1 MSNNKSNVYN
11 TKLFKRLL
19 TYVRSYNRIFITSI
33 FSVIGLSVF
42 GALRPVILE
51 KIVDENLT
59 QYSYDFFAQYILI
72 MILLLV
78 LEVFSNYSFIY
89 NAGLLGQSVV
99 KDIRVKLFNHIQ
111 NFKMKYYDKSSVGIL
126 ITRTV
131 TDMER
136 IADIFGQGLFMILSD
151 ILKMLIV
158 AIVMISMNRELS
170 LIVFISLPFI
180 LLATKIFQKYMKSA
194 FDEVR
199 NEVANLNSFVQERV
213 TGINVLQLFAREKVE
228 SEKFKQINERHKKAW
243 LKTVWYNSI
252 FFPVAEIF
260 SSLTLGLVVWYG
272 GMNTVLENTASLGEL
287 TAFIMMIPMLF
298 RPLYQI
304 ANKFNTLLM
313 GMVAAERVF
322 KILDTESSI
331 NDDGK
336 KTATKIK
343 GKIRYE
349 NINFSY
355 NETEKVIENF
365 NLEIKAGTTNA
376 IVGATGSG
384 KSTIIKLLNRFYN
397 LNNGAIY
404 IDDINIEEYKVSSL
418 RKNIGFVSQDVHLFS
433 DTILNNITLKNTD
446 IPFLRVKNAAKE
458 IEIDEF
464 ISSLPE
470 GYNYNVRERGAG
482 ISTGQRQLIS
492 FLRAYLKDPQILV
505 LDEATSSIDT
515 DSELLIQ
522 NAIEKITKNRTS
534 IIIAHRLSTIMKA
547 DNIIVMDKGK
557 IVEQGTHSGLI
568 TNKDGFYKKLYDAQ
582 LKKEGSLI
590 ID

>member
-1 MSNNKSNVYN
+1 MSKKVNIYN
-11 TKLFKRLL
+11 IGLFKRLL
-19 TYVRSYNRIFITSI
+19 RYVKSYKHIFIISI
-33 FSVIGLSVF
+33 FSVFGLSIF

-59 QYSYDFFAQYILI
+59 QYSFDFFLQYILL
-72 MILLLV
+72 MVLLLV
-78 LEVFSNYSFIY
+78 LEVISNYSFIF

-111 NFKMKYYDKSSVGIL
+111 AFKMKYYDKSSIGIL

-158 AIVMISMNRELS
+158 AIVMITMNWELS

-180 LLATKIFQKYMKSA
+180 LLATKVFQKYMKLA

-213 TGINVLQLFAREKVE
+213 TGINILQLFAREKIE
-228 SEKFKQINERHKKAW
+228 FEKFKEINERHKKAW

-272 GMNTVLENTASLGEL
+272 GMNTVLDNTASLGEL

-304 ANKFNTLLM
+304 ANKFNTLIM

-322 KILDTESSI
+322 NILDTESSI
-331 NDDGK
+331 QDYGL
-336 KTATKIK
+336 KTSDNIK
-343 GKIRYE
+343 GKISYK
-349 NINFSY
+349 NVDFSY
-355 NETEKVIENF
+355 NPEEKVIKNF
-365 NLEIKAGTTNA
+365 NLEIQPGSTNA

-384 KSTIIKLLNRFYN
+384 KSTIIKLLNRFYD
-397 LNNGAIY
+397 LDQGEIY
-404 IDDINIEEYKVSSL
+404 IDDVNVNEYSISSL

-433 DTILNNITLKNTD
+433 DTILNNITLKNNK
-446 IPFLRVKNAAKE
+446 IPFLRVKDAAKE
-458 IEIDEF
+458 IEIDDF

-470 GYNYNVRERGAG
+470 GYNYNVRERG
-482 ISTGQRQLIS
+482 ISLSTGQRQLIS
-492 FLRAYLKDPQILV
+492 FLRAYIKNPQILV

-522 NAIEKITKNRTS
+522 NAIDQITKNRTS

-557 IVEQGTHSGLI
+557 IVESGTHQELVI
-568 TNKDGFYKKLYDAQ
+568 NEDGHYKKLYDAQ
-582 LKKEGSLI
+582 LKKEAVLI
-590 ID
+590 KN

>member
-1 MSNNKSNVYN
+1 MTNKTKVYN
-11 TKLFKRLL
+11 IELFKRLL
-19 TYVRSYNRIFITSI
+19 EYVKSYNNIFIVSV
-33 FSVIGLSVF
+33 FSVVGLSVF
-42 GALRPVILE
+42 GALRPVVLK

-59 QYSYDFFAQYILI
+59 QSSYDFFLEYILL
-72 MILLLV
+72 MALLLV
-78 LEVFSNYSFIY
+78 MEVLSNYSFIY
-89 NAGLLGQSVV
+89 NAGFLGQSVV

-111 NFKMKYYDKSSVGIL
+111 KFKMKYYDKSSVGIL
-126 ITRTV
+126 ITRAV

-158 AIVMISMNRELS
+158 AIVMITMNWELS
-170 LIVFISLPFI
+170 IIVFISLPFI
-180 LLATKIFQKYMKSA
+180 LLATKVFQKYMKLA

-213 TGINVLQLFAREKVE
+213 TGINILQLFAREKVE
-228 SEKFKQINERHKKAW
+228 YEKFKLINERHKKAW

-272 GMNTVLENTASLGEL
+272 GMNTVLDNTASLGEL

-298 RPLYQI
+298 RPLNQI

-322 KILDTESSI
+322 KILDTES
-331 NDDGK
+331 
-336 KTATKIK
+336 KIK
-343 GKIRYE
+343 DNGLEIADNIMGKIKYE
-349 NINFSY
+349 NVHFSY
-355 NETEKVIENF
+355 NSSEKVIEDF

-384 KSTIIKLLNRFYN
+384 KSTIIKLLNRFYEIN
-397 LNNGAIY
+397 EGEIY
-404 IDDINIEEYKVSSL
+404 IDDINIKNYKISSL

-433 DTILNNITLKNTD
+433 DSILNNITLKNSK

-458 IEIDEF
+458 IQIDDF

-470 GYNYNVRERGAG
+470 GYNYNVRERGVG

-492 FLRAYLKDPQILV
+492 FLRAFIKNPQILV

-522 NAIEKITKNRTS
+522 NAIEKITKDRTS

-557 IVEQGTHSGLI
+557 IVECGKHSDLI
-568 TNKDGFYKKLYDAQ
+568 IDKNGYYKKLYDAQ
-582 LKKEGSLI
+582 LKKERSTLVN
-590 ID
+590 

>member
-1 MSNNKSNVYN
+1 MKSKTNVYN
-11 TKLFKRLL
+11 FKLFKRLL
-19 TYVRSYNRIFITSI
+19 AYVKSYRSVFV
-33 FSVIGLSVF
+33 FSVISVFGLSIF

-59 QYSYDFFAQYILI
+59 ASNYDFFAEYIII
-72 MILLLV
+72 MISLLV
-78 LEVFSNYSFIY
+78 FEVISNYSFIF

-99 KDIRVKLFNHIQ
+99 KDIRVQLFNHIQ
-111 NFKMKYYDKSSVGIL
+111 HFKMKYYDQSSVGIL

-158 AIVMISMNRELS
+158 AFVMIYMNWELS

-180 LLATKIFQKYMKSA
+180 LLATKIFQKYMKLA

-213 TGINVLQLFAREKVE
+213 TGMNVLQLFAREKLE
-228 SEKFKQINERHKKAW
+228 YNKFKKINERHKKAW

-272 GMNTVLENTASLGEL
+272 GMNTVLDNTASIGQL

-298 RPLYQI
+298 RPLNQI

-331 NDDGK
+331 QDLGSKSADN
-336 KTATKIK
+336 IK

-349 NINFSY
+349 NVNFSY
-355 NETEKVIENF
+355 KKGEQVIDDF
-365 NLEIKAGTTNA
+365 DIEIKSGSTNA
-376 IVGATGSG
+376 IVGSTGSG
-384 KSTIIKLLNRFYN
+384 KSTIIKLLNRFYD
-397 LNNGAIY
+397 LDDGFIY
-404 IDDINIEEYKVSSL
+404 IDDIKIEDYSISSL
-418 RKNIGFVSQDVHLFS
+418 RRNIGFVSQDVHLFS
-433 DTILNNITLKNTD
+433 DSILNNITLKNSN
-446 IPFLRVKNAAKE
+446 ISFLRVKEAAKE
-458 IEIDEF
+458 IELDDF
-464 ISSLPE
+464 ISSLPD
-470 GYNYNVRERGAG
+470 GYNYNVRERGVSL
-482 ISTGQRQLIS
+482 STGQRQLIS
-492 FLRAYLKDPQILV
+492 FLRAYIKNPQILV

-522 NAIEKITKNRTS
+522 KAIGKITKNRTS

-557 IVEQGTHSGLI
+557 IVEVGKHDELLN
-568 TNKDGFYKKLYDAQ
+568 NKNGFYNKLYEAQ
-582 LKKEGSLI
+582 LKKEI
-590 ID
+590 IEFA

>member
-1 MSNNKSNVYN
+1 MSSKTKVYN
-11 TKLFKRLL
+11 FKLFKRLL
-19 TYVRSYNRIFITSI
+19 NYIKSYRYIFLISI
-33 FSVIGLSVF
+33 ISVFGLSIF

-59 QYSYDFFAQYILI
+59 ASNYDFFLEYIII
-72 MILLLV
+72 MVTLLV
-78 LEVFSNYSFIY
+78 LEVASNYSFIF

-99 KDIRVKLFNHIQ
+99 KDIRVKLFDHIQ
-111 NFKMKYYDKSSVGIL
+111 DFKMKYYDKSSVGIL

-136 IADIFGQGLFMILSD
+136 IADIFGQGLFMIISD

-158 AIVMISMNRELS
+158 AIVMIYMNWELS

-180 LLATKIFQKYMKSA
+180 LLATKIFQKYMKLA

-213 TGINVLQLFAREKVE
+213 TGMNVLQLFAREKIE
-228 SEKFKQINERHKKAW
+228 LEKFKKINERHKKAW

-272 GMNTVLENTASLGEL
+272 GMNTVLDNTASIGQL

-298 RPLYQI
+298 RPLNQI

-322 KILDTESSI
+322 NILDTDSLI
-331 NDDGK
+331 QDKGTKNADTIQG
-336 KTATKIK
+336 KIK
-343 GKIRYE
+343 YD
-349 NINFSY
+349 NVNFSY
-355 NETEKVIENF
+355 NKREKIIEDLS
-365 NLEIKAGTTNA
+365 LEINPGSKNA

-384 KSTIIKLLNRFYN
+384 KSTIIRLLNRFYE
-397 LNNGAIY
+397 LDSGSIY
-404 IDDINIEEYKVSSL
+404 IDNINIRDYSISSL
-418 RKNIGFVSQDVHLFS
+418 RRNIAFVSQDVHLFS
-433 DTILNNITLKNTD
+433 DTILNNITLQNNN
-446 IPFLRVKNAAKE
+446 ISFLRVKDAAKD
-458 IEIDEF
+458 IKIDDF
-464 ISSLPE
+464 ISSLPN
-470 GYNYNVRERGAG
+470 GYNYDVKERGVG
-482 ISTGQRQLIS
+482 LSTGQRQLIS
-492 FLRAYLKDPQILV
+492 FLRAYVKNPQILV

-547 DNIIVMDKGK
+547 DNIIVMDRGK
-557 IVEQGTHSGLI
+557 IVETGTHEDLLKNINGR
-568 TNKDGFYKKLYDAQ
+568 YQKLYKAQ
-582 LKKEGSLI
+582 LRKEKNYIL
-590 ID
+590 D

>member
-1 MSNNKSNVYN
+1 MSNKTNVYN
-11 TKLFKRLL
+11 IELFKRLL
-19 TYVRSYNRIFITSI
+19 TYVRFYNKIFIISI
-33 FSVIGLSVF
+33 FSVFGLSVF
-42 GALRPVILE
+42 GALRPVVLE

-59 QYSYDFFAQYILI
+59 QYNYDFFLQYILI
-72 MILLLV
+72 MMLLLI
-78 LEVFSNYSFIY
+78 LEVFCNYSFIY

-158 AIVMISMNRELS
+158 AIVMISMNWELS

-213 TGINVLQLFAREKVE
+213 TGINVLQLFAREKIE
-228 SEKFKQINERHKKAW
+228 YEKFKKINERHKKAW

-331 NDDGK
+331 NDIGVKIADS
-336 KTATKIK
+336 IK
-343 GKIRYE
+343 GEIRYK
-349 NINFSY
+349 NVFFSY
-355 NETEKVIENF
+355 NKSEKVIENF
-365 NLEIKAGTTNA
+365 NLEIQAGTTNA

-397 LNNGAIY
+397 LDKGNIY
-404 IDDINIEEYKVSSL
+404 IDDTNIEEYKISSL

-433 DTILNNITLKNTD
+433 DTILNNITLKNMD

-458 IEIDEF
+458 IQIDGF
-464 ISSLPE
+464 ISGLPE

-492 FLRAYLKDPQILV
+492 FLRAYIKDPQILI

-557 IVEQGTHSGLI
+557 IVEHGTHSSLI
-568 TNKDGFYKKLYDAQ
+568 VTKDGFYKKLYDAQ

-590 ID
+590 TN

>member
-1 MSNNKSNVYN
+1 MTNKTKVYN
-11 TKLFKRLL
+11 IELFKRLL
-19 TYVRSYNRIFITSI
+19 EYVKSYNNIFIVSV
-33 FSVIGLSVF
+33 FSVVGLSVF
-42 GALRPVILE
+42 GALRPVVLK

-59 QYSYDFFAQYILI
+59 QSSYDFFLEYILL
-72 MILLLV
+72 MALLLV
-78 LEVFSNYSFIY
+78 MEVLSNYSFIY
-89 NAGLLGQSVV
+89 NAGFLGQSVV

-111 NFKMKYYDKSSVGIL
+111 KFKMKYYDKSSVGIL
-126 ITRTV
+126 ITRAV

-158 AIVMISMNRELS
+158 AIVMITMNWELS
-170 LIVFISLPFI
+170 IIVFISLPFI
-180 LLATKIFQKYMKSA
+180 LLATKVFQKYMKLA

-213 TGINVLQLFAREKVE
+213 TGINILQLFAREKVE
-228 SEKFKQINERHKKAW
+228 YEKFKLINERHKKAW

-272 GMNTVLENTASLGEL
+272 GMNTVLDNTASLGEL

-298 RPLYQI
+298 RPLNQI

-322 KILDTESSI
+322 KILDTES
-331 NDDGK
+331 
-336 KTATKIK
+336 KIK
-343 GKIRYE
+343 DNGLKIADNIMGKIKYE
-349 NINFSY
+349 NVHFSY
-355 NETEKVIENF
+355 NSSEKVIEDF

-384 KSTIIKLLNRFYN
+384 KSTIIKLLNRFYEIN
-397 LNNGAIY
+397 EGEIY
-404 IDDINIEEYKVSSL
+404 IDDINIKNYKISSL

-433 DTILNNITLKNTD
+433 DSILNNITLKNSK

-458 IEIDEF
+458 IQIDDF

-470 GYNYNVRERGAG
+470 GYNYNVRERGVG

-492 FLRAYLKDPQILV
+492 FLRAFIKNPQILV

-522 NAIEKITKNRTS
+522 NAIEKITKDRTS

-557 IVEQGTHSGLI
+557 IVECGKHSDLI
-568 TNKDGFYKKLYDAQ
+568 IDKNGYYKKLYDAQ
-582 LKKEGSLI
+582 LKKERSALVN
-590 ID
+590 

>member
-1 MSNNKSNVYN
+1 MNNQNKVYN
-11 TKLFKRLL
+11 LRLFKRLL
-19 TYVRSYNRIFITSI
+19 AYIKSYRNIFI
-33 FSVIGLSVF
+33 FSVLSVFGLSIF
-42 GALRPVILE
+42 GALRPLILE
-51 KIVDENLT
+51 KIVDDNLT
-59 QYSYDFFAQYILI
+59 ANNYEFFVEYVVI
-72 MILLLV
+72 MLFLLV
-78 LEVFSNYSFIY
+78 FEVISNYSFIY

-99 KDIRVKLFNHIQ
+99 KDIRVQLFKHIQ
-111 NFKMKYYDKSSVGIL
+111 DFKMKYYDQSSVGIL

-151 ILKMLIV
+151 ILKMFIV
-158 AIVMISMNRELS
+158 AIVMIYMNWELS

-180 LLATKIFQKYMKSA
+180 LFATKIFQKYMKLA

-213 TGINVLQLFAREKVE
+213 TGMNILQLFAREKIE
-228 SEKFKQINERHKKAW
+228 YNKFKEINERHKKAW

-272 GMNTVLENTASLGEL
+272 GMNTVLDNTASIGEL

-298 RPLYQI
+298 RPLNQI

-331 NDDGK
+331 KNIGSKSADFV
-336 KTATKIK
+336 K
-343 GKIRYE
+343 GKIKYK
-349 NINFSY
+349 NVNFSY
-355 NETEKVIENF
+355 KSGENVIQNF
-365 NLEIKAGTTNA
+365 DLEINPGSNNA

-384 KSTIIKLLNRFYN
+384 KSTIIKLLNRFYE
-397 LNNGAIY
+397 LKEGSIL
-404 IDDINIEEYKVSSL
+404 IDDVKIEEYSISSL
-418 RKNIGFVSQDVHLFS
+418 RRNIGFVSQDVHLFS
-433 DTILNNITLKNTD
+433 DTILNNITLKNSN
-446 IPFLRVKNAAKE
+446 ISFLKVKEAAKE
-458 IEIDEF
+458 IELDDF

-470 GYNYNVRERGAG
+470 GYNYNVKERG
-482 ISTGQRQLIS
+482 ISLSTGQRQLIS
-492 FLRAYLKDPQILV
+492 FLRAYIKNPQILV

-515 DSELLIQ
+515 DSEILIQ
-522 NAIEKITKNRTS
+522 KAIEKITKNRTS
-534 IIIAHRLSTIMKA
+534 IIIAHRLSTIKKA

-557 IVEQGTHSGLI
+557 IVEQGKHNELLK
-568 TNKDGFYKKLYDAQ
+568 NKNGSYKKLYEAQ
-582 LKKEGSLI
+582 LKKEKNPEMF
-590 ID
+590 

>member
-1 MSNNKSNVYN
+1 MTNKTKVYN
-11 TKLFKRLL
+11 IELFKRLL
-19 TYVRSYNRIFITSI
+19 EYVKSYNNIFIVSV
-33 FSVIGLSVF
+33 FSVVGLSVF
-42 GALRPVILE
+42 GALRPVVLK

-59 QYSYDFFAQYILI
+59 QSSYDFFLEYILL
-72 MILLLV
+72 MALLLV
-78 LEVFSNYSFIY
+78 MEVLSNYSFIY
-89 NAGLLGQSVV
+89 NAGFLGQSVV

-111 NFKMKYYDKSSVGIL
+111 KFKMKYYDKSSVGIL
-126 ITRTV
+126 ITRAV

-158 AIVMISMNRELS
+158 AIVMITMNWELS
-170 LIVFISLPFI
+170 IIVFISLPFI
-180 LLATKIFQKYMKSA
+180 LLATKVFQKYMKLA

-213 TGINVLQLFAREKVE
+213 TGINILQLFAREKVE
-228 SEKFKQINERHKKAW
+228 YEKFKLINERHKKAW

-272 GMNTVLENTASLGEL
+272 GMNTVLDNTASLGEL

-298 RPLYQI
+298 RPLNQI

-322 KILDTESSI
+322 KILDTESKI
-331 NDDGK
+331 KDNGL
-336 KTATKIK
+336 KTADNIMGKIK
-343 GKIRYE
+343 YE
-349 NINFSY
+349 NVHFSY
-355 NETEKVIENF
+355 NSSEKVIEDF

-384 KSTIIKLLNRFYN
+384 KSTIIKLLNRFYEIN
-397 LNNGAIY
+397 EGEIY
-404 IDDINIEEYKVSSL
+404 IDDINIKNYKISSL

-433 DTILNNITLKNTD
+433 DSILNNITLKNSK

-458 IEIDEF
+458 IQIDDF

-470 GYNYNVRERGAG
+470 GYNYNVRERGVG

-492 FLRAYLKDPQILV
+492 FLRAFIKNPQILV

-522 NAIEKITKNRTS
+522 NAIEKITKDRTS

-557 IVEQGTHSGLI
+557 IVESGKHSDLI
-568 TNKDGFYKKLYDAQ
+568 IDKNGYYKKLYDAQ
-582 LKKEGSLI
+582 LKKERSALVN
-590 ID
+590 

>member
-19 TYVRSYNRIFITSI
+19 TYVRFYNRVFISSI

-42 GALRPVILE
+42 GALRPVVLE

-78 LEVFSNYSFIY
+78 LEVFCNYSFIY

-158 AIVMISMNRELS
+158 AIVMISMNWELS

-228 SEKFKQINERHKKAW
+228 FEKFKQINERHKKAW

-331 NDDGK
+331 NDDGE
-336 KTATKIK
+336 KTANTIR

-349 NINFSY
+349 NVNFSY
-355 NETEKVIENF
+355 NETEKVIENL

-397 LNNGAIY
+397 LNNGTIY

-557 IVEQGTHSGLI
+557 IVEQGIHSDLI
-568 TNKDGFYKKLYDAQ
+568 TDKDGFYKKLYDAQ
-582 LKKEGSLI
+582 LKKEGSFI
-590 ID
+590 AD

>member
-1 MSNNKSNVYN
+1 MSNKTNVYN
-11 TKLFKRLL
+11 IELFKRLL
-19 TYVRSYNRIFITSI
+19 TYVRFYNKIFIISI
-33 FSVIGLSVF
+33 FSVFGLSVF

-59 QYSYDFFAQYILI
+59 QYNYDFFPQYILI
-72 MILLLV
+72 MVLLLV
-78 LEVFSNYSFIY
+78 LEVFCNYSFIY

-158 AIVMISMNRELS
+158 SIVMINMNWELS

-228 SEKFKQINERHKKAW
+228 YEKFKKINERHKKAW

-331 NDDGK
+331 NDIGVKIADS
-336 KTATKIK
+336 IK
-343 GKIRYE
+343 GEIRYK
-349 NINFSY
+349 NVYFSY
-355 NETEKVIENF
+355 NKSEKVIENF
-365 NLEIKAGTTNA
+365 NLEIQAGTTNA

-397 LNNGAIY
+397 LDKGNIY
-404 IDDINIEEYKVSSL
+404 IDDINIEEYKISSL

-433 DTILNNITLKNTD
+433 DTILNNITLKNMD

-458 IEIDEF
+458 IQIDGF
-464 ISSLPE
+464 ISGLPE

-492 FLRAYLKDPQILV
+492 FLRAYIKDPQILI

-557 IVEQGTHSGLI
+557 IVEQGTHSSLI
-568 TNKDGFYKKLYDAQ
+568 VNKDGFYKKLYDAQ

-590 ID
+590 TT

>member
-1 MSNNKSNVYN
+1 MSSKTKVYN
-11 TKLFKRLL
+11 FKLFKRLL
-19 TYVRSYNRIFITSI
+19 NYIKSYRYIFVISI
-33 FSVIGLSVF
+33 ISVFGLSIF
-42 GALRPVILE
+42 GALRPVVLE

-59 QYSYDFFAQYILI
+59 ASNYDFFLEYIII
-72 MILLLV
+72 MVTLLV
-78 LEVFSNYSFIY
+78 LEVASNYSFIF

-99 KDIRVKLFNHIQ
+99 KDIRVKLFDHIQ
-111 NFKMKYYDKSSVGIL
+111 DFKMKYYDKSSVGIL

-136 IADIFGQGLFMILSD
+136 IADIFGQGLFMIISD

-158 AIVMISMNRELS
+158 AIVMIYMNWELS

-180 LLATKIFQKYMKSA
+180 LLATKIFQKYMKVA

-213 TGINVLQLFAREKVE
+213 TGMNVLQLFAREKIE
-228 SEKFKQINERHKKAW
+228 LEKFKQINERHKKAW

-272 GMNTVLENTASLGEL
+272 GMNTILDNTASIGEL

-298 RPLYQI
+298 RPLNQI

-322 KILDTESSI
+322 NILDTDSLILDRGSKNADTI
-331 NDDGK
+331 NG
-336 KTATKIK
+336 KIK
-343 GKIRYE
+343 YE
-349 NINFSY
+349 NVNFSY
-355 NETEKVIENF
+355 NQGEKIIEDLNV
-365 NLEIKAGTTNA
+365 EINPGSKNA

-384 KSTIIKLLNRFYN
+384 KSTIIKLLNRFYE
-397 LNNGAIY
+397 LDSGSIY
-404 IDDINIEEYKVSSL
+404 IDNINIKDYSISSL
-418 RKNIGFVSQDVHLFS
+418 RRNIAFVSQDVHLFS
-433 DTILNNITLKNTD
+433 DTILNNITLQNNN
-446 IPFLRVKNAAKE
+446 ISFLRVKDAAKD
-458 IEIDEF
+458 IEIDDF
-464 ISSLPE
+464 ISSLPN
-470 GYNYNVRERGAG
+470 GYNYNVKERGVG
-482 ISTGQRQLIS
+482 LSTGQRQLIS
-492 FLRAYLKDPQILV
+492 FLRAYIKNPQILV

-522 NAIEKITKNRTS
+522 KAIEKITENRTS

-547 DNIIVMDKGK
+547 DNIIVMDSGK
-557 IVEQGTHSGLI
+557 IVETGTHDDLLKNLNGH
-568 TNKDGFYKKLYDAQ
+568 YQKLYQAQ
-582 LKKEGSLI
+582 LKKENKYILN
-590 ID
+590 

>member
-1 MSNNKSNVYN
+1 MSNKTNVYN
-11 TKLFKRLL
+11 IELFKRLL
-19 TYVRSYNRIFITSI
+19 TYVRFYNKIFIISI
-33 FSVIGLSVF
+33 FSVFGLSVF
-42 GALRPVILE
+42 GALRPVVLE

-59 QYSYDFFAQYILI
+59 QYNYDFFPQYILI
-72 MILLLV
+72 MVLLLI
-78 LEVFSNYSFIY
+78 LEVFCNYSFIY

-158 AIVMISMNRELS
+158 SIVMINMNWELS

-228 SEKFKQINERHKKAW
+228 YEKFKKINERHKKAW

-331 NDDGK
+331 NDIGVKIADS
-336 KTATKIK
+336 IK
-343 GKIRYE
+343 GEIRYK
-349 NINFSY
+349 NVYFSY
-355 NETEKVIENF
+355 NKSEKVIENF
-365 NLEIKAGTTNA
+365 NLEIQAGTTNA

-397 LNNGAIY
+397 LDKGNIY
-404 IDDINIEEYKVSSL
+404 IDDINIEEYKISSL

-433 DTILNNITLKNTD
+433 DTILNNITLKNKD

-458 IEIDEF
+458 IQIDGF
-464 ISSLPE
+464 ISGLPE

-492 FLRAYLKDPQILV
+492 FLRAYIKDPQILI

-557 IVEQGTHSGLI
+557 IVEQGTHSSLI
-568 TNKDGFYKKLYDAQ
+568 VNKDGFYKKLYDAQ

-590 ID
+590 TT

>member
-1 MSNNKSNVYN
+1 MSSKTNVYN
-11 TKLFKRLL
+11 FKLFKRLL
-19 TYVRSYNRIFITSI
+19 NYIKSYRYIFIISI
-33 FSVIGLSVF
+33 ISVFGLSIF

-59 QYSYDFFAQYILI
+59 ASNYDFFLEYIII
-72 MILLLV
+72 MVTLLV
-78 LEVFSNYSFIY
+78 LEVASNYSFIF

-99 KDIRVKLFNHIQ
+99 KDIRVKLFDHIQ
-111 NFKMKYYDKSSVGIL
+111 DFKMKYYDKSSVGIL

-136 IADIFGQGLFMILSD
+136 IADIFGQGLFMIISD

-158 AIVMISMNRELS
+158 AIVMIYMNWELS

-180 LLATKIFQKYMKSA
+180 LLATKIFQKYMKLA

-213 TGINVLQLFAREKVE
+213 TGMNVLQLFAREKIE
-228 SEKFKQINERHKKAW
+228 LEKFKQINERHKKAW

-272 GMNTVLENTASLGEL
+272 GMNTILDNTASIGEL

-298 RPLYQI
+298 RPLNQI

-322 KILDTESSI
+322 NILDTDSLILDRGSKNADTI
-331 NDDGK
+331 NG
-336 KTATKIK
+336 KIK
-343 GKIRYE
+343 YE
-349 NINFSY
+349 NVNFSY
-355 NETEKVIENF
+355 NQGEKIIEDLNV
-365 NLEIKAGTTNA
+365 EINPGSKNA

-384 KSTIIKLLNRFYN
+384 KSTIIKLLNRFYE
-397 LNNGAIY
+397 LDSGSIY
-404 IDDINIEEYKVSSL
+404 IDNINIKDYSISSL
-418 RKNIGFVSQDVHLFS
+418 RRNIAFVSQDVHLFS
-433 DTILNNITLKNTD
+433 DTILNNITLQNNN
-446 IPFLRVKNAAKE
+446 ISFLRVKDAAKE
-458 IEIDEF
+458 IEIDDF
-464 ISSLPE
+464 ISSLPN
-470 GYNYNVRERGAG
+470 GYNYNVKERGVG
-482 ISTGQRQLIS
+482 LSTGQRQLIS
-492 FLRAYLKDPQILV
+492 FLRAYIKNPQILV

-522 NAIEKITKNRTS
+522 KAIEKITENRTS

-547 DNIIVMDKGK
+547 DNIIVMDSGK
-557 IVEQGTHSGLI
+557 IVETGTHDDLLKNINGH
-568 TNKDGFYKKLYDAQ
+568 YQKLYQAQ
-582 LKKEGSLI
+582 LKKENKYILN
-590 ID
+590 

>member
-1 MSNNKSNVYN
+1 MKSKTNVYN
-11 TKLFKRLL
+11 FKLFKRLL
-19 TYVRSYNRIFITSI
+19 AYVKSYRSVFV
-33 FSVIGLSVF
+33 FSVISVFGLSIF

-59 QYSYDFFAQYILI
+59 ASNYDFFAEYIII
-72 MILLLV
+72 MISLLV
-78 LEVFSNYSFIY
+78 FEVISNYSFIF

-99 KDIRVKLFNHIQ
+99 KDIRVQLFNHIQ
-111 NFKMKYYDKSSVGIL
+111 HFKMKYYDQSSVGIL

-158 AIVMISMNRELS
+158 AFVMIYMNWELS

-180 LLATKIFQKYMKSA
+180 LLATKIFQKYMKLA

-213 TGINVLQLFAREKVE
+213 TGMNVLQLFAREKLE
-228 SEKFKQINERHKKAW
+228 YNKFKKINERHKKAW

-272 GMNTVLENTASLGEL
+272 GMNTVLDNTASIGQL

-298 RPLYQI
+298 RPLNQI

-331 NDDGK
+331 QDLGSKSADN
-336 KTATKIK
+336 IK

-349 NINFSY
+349 NVNFSY
-355 NETEKVIENF
+355 KKGEQVIDDF
-365 NLEIKAGTTNA
+365 DIEIKSGSTNA

-384 KSTIIKLLNRFYN
+384 KSTIIKLLNRFYD
-397 LNNGAIY
+397 LDDGFIY
-404 IDDINIEEYKVSSL
+404 IDDIKIEDYSISSL
-418 RKNIGFVSQDVHLFS
+418 RRNIGFVSQDVHLFS
-433 DTILNNITLKNTD
+433 DSILNNITLKNTNVS
-446 IPFLRVKNAAKE
+446 FLRVKEAAKE
-458 IEIDEF
+458 IELDDF
-464 ISSLPE
+464 ISSLPD
-470 GYNYNVRERGAG
+470 GYNYNVRERGVSL
-482 ISTGQRQLIS
+482 STGQRQLIS
-492 FLRAYLKDPQILV
+492 FLRAYIKNPQILV

-522 NAIEKITKNRTS
+522 KAIDKITKNRTS

-547 DNIIVMDKGK
+547 DNIIVMDKGQ
-557 IVEQGTHSGLI
+557 IVEVGKHDELLK
-568 TNKDGFYKKLYDAQ
+568 NKKGFYNKLYEAQ
-582 LKKEGSLI
+582 LKKEI
-590 ID
+590 IEFA

>member
-1 MSNNKSNVYN
+1 MSSKVKVYN
-11 TKLFKRLL
+11 LTLFKRLL
-19 TYVRSYNRIFITSI
+19 SYIKSYRNIFIISI
-33 FSVIGLSVF
+33 ISVFALSIF

-59 QYSYDFFAQYILI
+59 ASNYDYFVEYIIL
-72 MILLLV
+72 MFSLLL
-78 LEVFSNYSFIY
+78 LEVISNYSFIF

-99 KDIRVKLFNHIQ
+99 KDIRVKLFDHIQ
-111 NFKMKYYDKSSVGIL
+111 GFKMKYYDKSSVGIL

-158 AIVMISMNRELS
+158 SIVMINMNWELS

-228 SEKFKQINERHKKAW
+228 YEKFKKINERHKKAW

-331 NDDGK
+331 NDIGVKIADG
-336 KTATKIK
+336 IK
-343 GKIRYE
+343 GEIRYK
-349 NINFSY
+349 NVFFSY
-355 NETEKVIENF
+355 NKSEKVIENF
-365 NLEIKAGTTNA
+365 NLEIQAGTTNA

-397 LNNGAIY
+397 LDKGNIY
-404 IDDINIEEYKVSSL
+404 IDDINIEEYKISSL

-446 IPFLRVKNAAKE
+446 IPFMRVKNAAKE
-458 IEIDEF
+458 IKIDRF
-464 ISSLPE
+464 ISGLPE

-492 FLRAYLKDPQILV
+492 FLRAYIKDPQILI

-522 NAIEKITKNRTS
+522 NAIEKITNNRTS

-557 IVEQGTHSGLI
+557 IVEQGPHSSLI
-568 TNKDGFYKKLYDAQ
+568 VNKDGFYKKLYDAQ

-590 ID
+590 TS

>member
-1 MSNNKSNVYN
+1 MSNKTNVYN
-11 TKLFKRLL
+11 IELFKRFL
-19 TYVRSYNRIFITSI
+19 TYVMFYNKIFIISI
-33 FSVIGLSVF
+33 FSVFGLSVF
-42 GALRPVILE
+42 GALRPVVLE

-59 QYSYDFFAQYILI
+59 QYNYDFFFQYILI
-72 MILLLV
+72 MVLLLI

-99 KDIRVKLFNHIQ
+99 KNIRVKLFNHIQ

-158 AIVMISMNRELS
+158 AFVMINMNWELS

-213 TGINVLQLFAREKVE
+213 TGINVLQLFARENVE
-228 SEKFKQINERHKKAW
+228 YEKFKKINERHKKAW

-322 KILDTESSI
+322 KILDTKSSI
-331 NDDGK
+331 DDIGVK
-336 KTATKIK
+336 IADNIK
-343 GKIRYE
+343 GKIRYK
-349 NINFSY
+349 NVYFSY
-355 NETEKVIENF
+355 NKSEKVIQNF
-365 NLEIKAGTTNA
+365 NLEILAGTTNA

-397 LNNGAIY
+397 LDKGNIY
-404 IDDINIEEYKVSSL
+404 IDDINIEEYKISSL

-458 IEIDEF
+458 IKIDRF
-464 ISSLPE
+464 ISGLPE

-492 FLRAYLKDPQILV
+492 FLRAYIKDPQILI

-557 IVEQGTHSGLI
+557 IVEQGTHSNLI
-568 TNKDGFYKKLYDAQ
+568 GNKDGSYKKLYDAQ
-582 LKKEGSLI
+582 LKKEGILI
-590 ID
+590 TD

>member
-1 MSNNKSNVYN
+1 MNNQNKVYN
-11 TKLFKRLL
+11 LRLFKRLL
-19 TYVRSYNRIFITSI
+19 AYIKSYRNIFI
-33 FSVIGLSVF
+33 FSVLSVFGLSIF
-42 GALRPVILE
+42 GALRPLILE
-51 KIVDENLT
+51 KIVDDNLT
-59 QYSYDFFAQYILI
+59 ANNYEFFVEYVVI
-72 MILLLV
+72 MLFLLV
-78 LEVFSNYSFIY
+78 FEVISNYSFIY

-99 KDIRVKLFNHIQ
+99 KDIRIQLFKHIQ
-111 NFKMKYYDKSSVGIL
+111 DFKMKYYDQSSVGIL

-151 ILKMLIV
+151 ILKMFIV
-158 AIVMISMNRELS
+158 AIVMIYMNWELS

-180 LLATKIFQKYMKSA
+180 LFATKIFQKYMKLA

-213 TGINVLQLFAREKVE
+213 TGMNILQLFAREKIE
-228 SEKFKQINERHKKAW
+228 YNKFKEINERHKKAW

-272 GMNTVLENTASLGEL
+272 GMNTVLDNTASIGEL

-298 RPLYQI
+298 RPLNQI

-331 NDDGK
+331 KNIGSKSADFV
-336 KTATKIK
+336 K
-343 GKIRYE
+343 GKIKYK
-349 NINFSY
+349 NVNFSY
-355 NETEKVIENF
+355 KSGENVIQNF
-365 NLEIKAGTTNA
+365 DLEINPGSNNA

-384 KSTIIKLLNRFYN
+384 KSTIIKLLNRFYE
-397 LNNGAIY
+397 LKEGSIL
-404 IDDINIEEYKVSSL
+404 IDDVKIEEYSISSL
-418 RKNIGFVSQDVHLFS
+418 RRNIGFVSQDVHLFS
-433 DTILNNITLKNTD
+433 DTILNNITLKNSN
-446 IPFLRVKNAAKE
+446 ISFLKVKEAAKE
-458 IEIDEF
+458 IELDDF

-470 GYNYNVRERGAG
+470 GYNYNVKERG
-482 ISTGQRQLIS
+482 ISLSTGQRQLIS
-492 FLRAYLKDPQILV
+492 FLRAYIKNPQILV

-515 DSELLIQ
+515 DSEILIQ
-522 NAIEKITKNRTS
+522 KAIEKITKNRTS
-534 IIIAHRLSTIMKA
+534 IIIAHRLSTIKKA

-557 IVEQGTHSGLI
+557 IVEQGKHNELLK
-568 TNKDGFYKKLYDAQ
+568 NKNGSYKKLYEAQ
-582 LKKEGSLI
+582 LKKEKNPEMF
-590 ID
+590 

>member
-1 MSNNKSNVYN
+1 MSSKTKVYN
-11 TKLFKRLL
+11 FKLFKRLL
-19 TYVRSYNRIFITSI
+19 NYIKSYRYIFVISI
-33 FSVIGLSVF
+33 ISVFGLSIF
-42 GALRPVILE
+42 GALRPVVLE

-59 QYSYDFFAQYILI
+59 ASNYDFFLEYIII
-72 MILLLV
+72 MVTLLV
-78 LEVFSNYSFIY
+78 LEVASNYSFIF

-99 KDIRVKLFNHIQ
+99 KDIRVKLFDHIQ
-111 NFKMKYYDKSSVGIL
+111 GFKMKYYDKSSVGIL

-136 IADIFGQGLFMILSD
+136 IADIFGQGLFMIISD

-158 AIVMISMNRELS
+158 AIVMIYMNWELS

-180 LLATKIFQKYMKSA
+180 LLATKIFQKYMKLA

-213 TGINVLQLFAREKVE
+213 TGMNVLQLFAREKIE
-228 SEKFKQINERHKKAW
+228 LEKFKQINERHKKAW

-272 GMNTVLENTASLGEL
+272 GMNTILDNTASIGEL

-298 RPLYQI
+298 RPLNQI

-322 KILDTESSI
+322 NILDTDSLIQDRGSKNADRI
-331 NDDGK
+331 NG
-336 KTATKIK
+336 KIK
-343 GKIRYE
+343 YE
-349 NINFSY
+349 NVNFSY
-355 NETEKVIENF
+355 NQGQKIIDDLNV
-365 NLEIKAGTTNA
+365 EINPGSKNA

-384 KSTIIKLLNRFYN
+384 KSTIIKLLNRFYE
-397 LNNGAIY
+397 LDSGSIY
-404 IDDINIEEYKVSSL
+404 IDNINIKDYSISSL
-418 RKNIGFVSQDVHLFS
+418 RRNIAFVSQDVHLFS
-433 DTILNNITLKNTD
+433 DTILNNITLQNNN
-446 IPFLRVKNAAKE
+446 ISFLRVKDAAKD
-458 IEIDEF
+458 IEIDDF
-464 ISSLPE
+464 ISSLPN
-470 GYNYNVRERGAG
+470 GYNYNVKERGVG
-482 ISTGQRQLIS
+482 LSTGQRQLIS
-492 FLRAYLKDPQILV
+492 FLRAYIKNPQILV

-522 NAIEKITKNRTS
+522 KAIEKITENRTS

-547 DNIIVMDKGK
+547 DNIIVMDSGK
-557 IVEQGTHSGLI
+557 IVETGTHDDLLKNINGH
-568 TNKDGFYKKLYDAQ
+568 YQKLYQAQ
-582 LKKEGSLI
+582 LKKENKYILT
-590 ID
+590 

>member
-1 MSNNKSNVYN
+1 MSNKTNVYN
-11 TKLFKRLL
+11 IELFKRLL
-19 TYVRSYNRIFITSI
+19 TYVRFYNKIFIISI
-33 FSVIGLSVF
+33 FSVFGLSVF
-42 GALRPVILE
+42 GALRPVVLE

-59 QYSYDFFAQYILI
+59 QYNYDFFPQYILI
-72 MILLLV
+72 MVLLLI
-78 LEVFSNYSFIY
+78 LEVFCNYSFIY

-158 AIVMISMNRELS
+158 SIVMINMNWELS

-228 SEKFKQINERHKKAW
+228 YEKFKKINERHKKAW

-331 NDDGK
+331 NDIGVKIADS
-336 KTATKIK
+336 IK
-343 GKIRYE
+343 GEIRYK
-349 NINFSY
+349 NVYFSY
-355 NETEKVIENF
+355 NKSEKVIENF
-365 NLEIKAGTTNA
+365 NLEIQAGTTNA

-397 LNNGAIY
+397 LDKGNIY
-404 IDDINIEEYKVSSL
+404 IDDINIEEYKISSL

-433 DTILNNITLKNTD
+433 DTILNNITLKNMD

-458 IEIDEF
+458 IQIDGF
-464 ISSLPE
+464 ISGLPE

-492 FLRAYLKDPQILV
+492 FLRAYIKDPQILI

-557 IVEQGTHSGLI
+557 IVEQGTHSSLI
-568 TNKDGFYKKLYDAQ
+568 VNKDGFYKKLYDAQ

-590 ID
+590 TN

>member
-1 MSNNKSNVYN
+1 MSSKTKVYN
-11 TKLFKRLL
+11 FKLFKRLL
-19 TYVRSYNRIFITSI
+19 NYIKSYRYIFVISI
-33 FSVIGLSVF
+33 ISVFGLSIF
-42 GALRPVILE
+42 GALRPVVLE

-59 QYSYDFFAQYILI
+59 ASNYDFFLEYIII
-72 MILLLV
+72 MVTLLV
-78 LEVFSNYSFIY
+78 LEVASNYSFIF

-99 KDIRVKLFNHIQ
+99 KDIRVKLFDHIQ
-111 NFKMKYYDKSSVGIL
+111 DFKMKYYDKSSVGIL

-136 IADIFGQGLFMILSD
+136 IADIFGQGLFMIISD

-158 AIVMISMNRELS
+158 AIVMIYMNWELS

-180 LLATKIFQKYMKSA
+180 LLATKIFQKYMKVA

-213 TGINVLQLFAREKVE
+213 TGMNVLQLFAREKIE
-228 SEKFKQINERHKKAW
+228 LEKFKQINERHKKAW

-272 GMNTVLENTASLGEL
+272 GMNTILDNTASIGEL

-298 RPLYQI
+298 RPLNQI

-322 KILDTESSI
+322 NILDTDSLILDRGSKNADRI
-331 NDDGK
+331 NG
-336 KTATKIK
+336 KIK
-343 GKIRYE
+343 YE
-349 NINFSY
+349 NVNFSY
-355 NETEKVIENF
+355 NQGEKIIEDLNV
-365 NLEIKAGTTNA
+365 EINPGSKNA

-384 KSTIIKLLNRFYN
+384 KSTIIKLLNRFYE
-397 LNNGAIY
+397 LDSGSIY
-404 IDDINIEEYKVSSL
+404 IDNINIKDYSISSL
-418 RKNIGFVSQDVHLFS
+418 RRNIAFVSQDVHLFS
-433 DTILNNITLKNTD
+433 DTILNNITLQNNN
-446 IPFLRVKNAAKE
+446 ISFLRVKDAAKD
-458 IEIDEF
+458 IEIDDF
-464 ISSLPE
+464 ISSLPN
-470 GYNYNVRERGAG
+470 GYNYNVKERGVG
-482 ISTGQRQLIS
+482 LSTGQRQLIS
-492 FLRAYLKDPQILV
+492 FLRAYIKNPQILV

-522 NAIEKITKNRTS
+522 KAIEKITENRTS

-547 DNIIVMDKGK
+547 DNIIVMDSGK
-557 IVEQGTHSGLI
+557 IVETGTHDDLLKNINGH
-568 TNKDGFYKKLYDAQ
+568 YQKLYQAQ
-582 LKKEGSLI
+582 LKKENKYILT
-590 ID
+590 